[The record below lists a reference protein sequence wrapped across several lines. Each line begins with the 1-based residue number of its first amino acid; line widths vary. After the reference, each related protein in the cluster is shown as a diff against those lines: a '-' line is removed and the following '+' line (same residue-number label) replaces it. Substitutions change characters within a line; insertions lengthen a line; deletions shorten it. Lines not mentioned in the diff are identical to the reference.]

1 MKGERRRTEERRG
14 GGTRKTDTK
23 VQGLWREW
31 NAKKREESEGKGRV
45 AGRGA
50 REEEGRWTRK
60 KGEMKRER

>member
-1 MKGERRRTEERRG
+1 MEKCKDYGEN
-14 GGTRKTDTK
+14 GTT
-23 VQGLWREW
+23 
-31 NAKKREESEGKGRV
+31 KKREETEGKGRV